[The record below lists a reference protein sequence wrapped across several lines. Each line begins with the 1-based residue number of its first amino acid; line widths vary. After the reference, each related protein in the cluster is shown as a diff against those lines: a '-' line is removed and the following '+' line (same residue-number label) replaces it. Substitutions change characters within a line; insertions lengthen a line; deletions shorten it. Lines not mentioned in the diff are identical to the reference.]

1 MGRAWS
7 SGNPTPR
14 EGAGAEPQPD
24 SRPPRASSSQLP
36 VQMAAAPA
44 RGSAGSVRVPREV
57 RLFPLG
63 EGESSACAG
72 PTPTSAGGAFPPLP
86 PGTALGCNGR
96 PRAGPSRGPATR
108 GQLTWR
114 RQSRAT
120 RARGR
125 APRSALT
132 PAAWPGASHPASL
145 SLRSRLSN
153 GEIAG
158 LAPCDCQNSITRPTS
173 SGHCA
178 WRKRALGN
186 GGGGTRPR
194 TGAEAAGPSV
204 PVSGGEGLGRAR
216 SGRTRRGLSQ
226 AEAFLLATAPPFASV
241 GPGATHPPSARTS
254 STPKAAGEDAGRL
267 ALRRHRTQ
275 RRVARCGRL
284 APAAHRAGRH
294 QPEGRHVPGPAPST
308 ARSPV
313 TGLREEPESRR
324 RRGTRHCEGVPGPV
338 CSSSGKQ
345 SRQGT
350 EPLARARSPAPRPAP
365 VSPEGGVTAGGRGPS
380 LLPSSPRTCSSSQTS
395 SAHLGT
401 ALGSP

>member
-108 GQLTWR
+108 GQLTWW

-132 PAAWPGASHPASL
+132 PAAWPGASHPPSL
-145 SLRSRLSN
+145 SLRSRLSSVERGN
-153 GEIAG
+153 SGTGPLRLSEFNNAAHFKRSLR
-158 LAPCDCQNSITRPTS
+158 LAQAS
-173 SGHCA
+173 SRQWRQGH
-178 WRKRALGN
+178 
-186 GGGGTRPR
+186 
-194 TGAEAAGPSV
+194 EAQDRSRG
-204 PVSGGEGLGRAR
+204 GRAVCAGQW
-216 SGRTRRGLSQ
+216 GRR
-226 AEAFLLATAPPFASV
+226 
-241 GPGATHPPSARTS
+241 AR
-254 STPKAAGEDAGRL
+254 
-267 ALRRHRTQ
+267 
-275 RRVARCGRL
+275 
-284 APAAHRAGRH
+284 
-294 QPEGRHVPGPAPST
+294 PGPVRPDLEGPQPG
-308 ARSPV
+308 RSVSPHN
-313 TGLREEPESRR
+313 GASICF
-324 RRGTRHCEGVPGPV
+324 RGTRGYPPTLCPHVFNSKGGWRGRGATGIAKAPHTAE
-338 CSSSGKQ
+338 
-345 SRQGT
+345 SR
-350 EPLARARSPAPRPAP
+350 AAWAPRPCRPQGRPPPA
-365 VSPEGGVTAGGRGPS
+365 RGPAR
-380 LLPSSPRTCSSSQTS
+380 PRA
-395 SAHLGT
+395 SAEHR
-401 ALGSP
+401 AKPRHRAA

>member
-7 SGNPTPR
+7 SRNPTPR

-226 AEAFLLATAPPFASV
+226 AEAFLLNGASI
-241 GPGATHPPSARTS
+241 
-254 STPKAAGEDAGRL
+254 
-267 ALRRHRTQ
+267 
-275 RRVARCGRL
+275 CF
-284 APAAHRAGRH
+284 
-294 QPEGRHVPGPAPST
+294 
-308 ARSPV
+308 
-313 TGLREEPESRR
+313 
-324 RRGTRHCEGVPGPV
+324 RGTRGYPPTLCPHVFNSKGGWRGRGATGIAKAPHTAE
-338 CSSSGKQ
+338 
-345 SRQGT
+345 SR
-350 EPLARARSPAPRPAP
+350 AVWVPRPCRPQGRPPPA
-365 VSPEGGVTAGGRGPS
+365 RGPAR
-380 LLPSSPRTCSSSQTS
+380 PRA
-395 SAHLGT
+395 SAEHR
-401 ALGSP
+401 AKPRHRAA